1 MQINRGNRE
10 INVVF
15 VISLLIEC
23 FDSHTVIPVCF
34 LARHLGML
42 LSRDAIFSLIR
53 HSRVGGNPCLGF
65 SVNNKSS

>member
-34 LARHLGML
+34 LARHLERM
-42 LSRDAIFSLIR
+42 
-53 HSRVGGNPCLGF
+53 
-65 SVNNKSS
+65 